1 MKISVSL
8 DYISW
13 IPIIVVKIQEHN
25 HLNTKNKNL
34 CIILVEP
41 QGPINIGS
49 VCRVMMNFSISQLRL
64 VNPCK
69 GYLGLDARRM
79 ALKAETLL
87 KDAVVFQNLK
97 EALKDCHGAIGT
109 TRRFGKY
116 RNDFLLPDQAA
127 TWLSDQPGSVKS
139 ALVFGREDRGLHTDE
154 LELCQF
160 FLTIPTSRAYPSM
173 NLAQSVAVCLYEIS
187 KATDNN
193 INPAERKEEPATGDD
208 LERMYRHMRET
219 LLEIEY
225 LDPLNPDHILRTFRR
240 IFGRAGLSERDVRIL
255 QGLWRRIDWVEGE
268 RKKGLLH

>member
-1 MKISVSL
+1 MMILFKEQNSL
-8 DYISW
+8 NIED
-13 IPIIVVKIQEHN
+13 
-25 HLNTKNKNL
+25 KNL

-49 VCRVMMNFSISQLRL
+49 VCRVMMNFGVSELRM

-69 GYLGLDARRM
+69 AYQNLDARRM

-87 KDAVVFQNLK
+87 KNAAVFESL
-97 EALKDCHGAIGT
+97 ESALKDCHMAIGT

-127 TWLSDQPGSVKS
+127 ERLSNLAPDVKP

-154 LELCQF
+154 LDFCQF
-160 FLTIPTSRAYPSM
+160 FLTIPTSKAYPSM
-173 NLAQSVAVCLYEIS
+173 NLAQSVAVCLYEVR
-187 KATDNN
+187 KAMRGEF
-193 INPAERKEEPATGDD
+193 NPTRRVDDPATGED
-208 LERMYRHMRET
+208 LERMFGHMRKT

-240 IFGRAGLSERDVRIL
+240 IFGRAGLNERDVRIL
-255 QGLWRRIDWVEGE
+255 QGLWSRIDWIEGE
-268 RKKGLLH
+268 RRKGLLD